1 MTEWFER
8 IRQAWEG
15 LNPRERRL
23 AGGFAAVAA
32 FLVLAF
38 PPYWIANQNSDIEA
52 ENVELREVLDKL
64 STRRGELVQLAAERR
79 ASEARFKN
87 KTPPLGSFLE
97 GEAHEH
103 GLTLQEVTDE
113 PGKSSGRYLRR
124 SARASIPD
132 VGLTPVIELL
142 SSISVSQFPVAV
154 DHVQIEHY
162 QAGDRYSF
170 KLGVVTF
177 DRQAGATSGTDKADP
192 TASAGAGKAPP

>member
-1 MTEWFER
+1 MTEWLDR
-8 IRQAWEG
+8 MRLMWEG

-23 AGGFAAVAA
+23 AGGFGTVAA

-38 PPYWIANQNSDIEA
+38 PPYWIATQNSDIEA
-52 ENVELREVLDKL
+52 ENTALHEVLETL

-97 GEAHEH
+97 NEAREH

-113 PGKSSGRYLRR
+113 PDKSSGRYLRR

-142 SSISVSQFPVAV
+142 SSISVSSLPVAV

-177 DRQAGATSGTDKADP
+177 DKQAGAAADGDKSGA
-192 TASAGAGKAPP
+192 TAATGTGKAKP